1 MMQLIWLKQIRHCD
15 KNFHFTQFSAEILRV
30 MKTALLSK
38 RVLFYTL
45 IVVAVTKHSVRN
57 NKDFTKR
64 LKRLKDIT
72 AICIRMK
79 PIYGYATDK

>member
-1 MMQLIWLKQIRHCD
+1 MQLTLLTQIRHCY
-15 KNFHFTQFSAEILRV
+15 KKFHFTQFSTEILRV
-30 MKTALLSK
+30 IETPLLSK
-38 RVLFYTL
+38 RVLCYIL
-45 IVVAVTKHSVRN
+45 IIVTVIIFSVTN

-64 LKRLKDIT
+64 LKRLKDIK